1 MQWLTCSVNQVNNL
15 IKYSLIRGKKLPKI
29 ILFDSVLFVSE
40 DKVVFSV
47 PVTIFKK
54 YFRVMVIKGMMDFK
68 CKI

>member
-1 MQWLTCSVNQVNNL
+1 MDNL

-29 ILFDSVLFVSE
+29 ILFDSVIFVSE

-47 PVTIFKK
+47 PMTIFKT
-54 YFRVMVIKGMMDFK
+54 YFRVVVIKGMMDLK